1 MKEIR
6 MSDVLE
12 LPVAERL
19 KLVEA
24 IWDSIAESA
33 EAIPLTDEQRT
44 ELDRRFQDYE
54 KDPEAGSPWPEV
66 KARILKLSV
75 AERLQLVGDIWDDI
89 AADAPESV
97 ELTEAQRRELRRR
110 LAEHDA
116 EPDSSEEPFR

>member
-1 MKEIR
+1 MVRHRIPDMKEIQV
-6 MSDVLE
+6 SDVLE

-44 ELDRRFQDYE
+44 ELDRRLEEYE

-66 KARILKLSV
+66 EARIIKLSV
-75 AERLQLVGDIWDDI
+75 
-89 AADAPESV
+89 
-97 ELTEAQRRELRRR
+97 
-110 LAEHDA
+110 AEHDA
-116 EPDSSEEPFR
+116 EPDSSEEPVR